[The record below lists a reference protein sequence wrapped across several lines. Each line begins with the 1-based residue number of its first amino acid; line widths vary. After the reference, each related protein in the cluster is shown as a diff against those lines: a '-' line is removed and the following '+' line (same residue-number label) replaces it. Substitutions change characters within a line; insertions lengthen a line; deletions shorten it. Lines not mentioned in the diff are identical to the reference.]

1 MGYLHLYCGEGK
13 GKTTA
18 AAGLALRMAGAGKRA
33 VFVRFLKNDD
43 SGEVRALGLLPGVE
57 VLPCKKCFGF
67 TWQMTPQQ
75 KSEARLLYGALL
87 RDGFAEAN
95 RLIREGEL
103 FVLLVLDEACAALEA
118 GLLDPEELLRLLDQR
133 PPELEVAVTGRRPP
147 DSFWER
153 ADYLTEMKNIRH
165 PFDRG
170 IGARE
175 GIEY

>member
-1 MGYLHLYCGEGK
+1 
-13 GKTTA
+13 
-18 AAGLALRMAGAGKRA
+18 
-33 VFVRFLKNDD
+33 
-43 SGEVRALGLLPGVE
+43 
-57 VLPCKKCFGF
+57 
-67 TWQMTPQQ
+67 MTPQQ
-75 KSEARLLYGALL
+75 KSEAKLLYGALL
-87 RDGFAEAN
+87 RDGFAEAS
-95 RLIREGEL
+95 RLIREGER

-147 DSFWER
+147 DSLWER
-153 ADYLTEMKNIRH
+153 ADYITEMKNIRH